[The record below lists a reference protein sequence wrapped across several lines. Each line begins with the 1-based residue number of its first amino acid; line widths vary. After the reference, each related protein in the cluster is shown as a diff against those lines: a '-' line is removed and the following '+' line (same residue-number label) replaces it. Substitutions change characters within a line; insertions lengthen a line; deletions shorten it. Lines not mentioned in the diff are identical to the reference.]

1 MDAREFFQDVVKP
14 NYDEFVQSPDN
25 IRLLWNVVVSMNTVP
40 EFLALHR
47 LRYPPD
53 LPRKELD
60 AEADGIRDELSGFL
74 KLQFCANTLKH
85 VRKIT
90 GSPAAFELQASST
103 GLLPDEKSTWSVA
116 GYDLVAVVHKAFATL
131 QEIAELNWS
140 RDWP

>member
-25 IRLLWNVVVSMNTVP
+25 VRLLWNVVVSMNTVP

-47 LRYPPD
+47 LRYPSD

-74 KLQFCANTLKH
+74 ELQFCANTLKH
-85 VRKIT
+85 VRKIS
-90 GSPAAFELQASST
+90 GSAAKFELQASST
-103 GLLPDEKSTWSVA
+103 GLLPDETSTWSVA